1 LLHTVERI
9 GSFAGLASFLG
20 LGIFALLLF
29 AHGRDIRRLRDWA
42 GSAPERE
49 AERMEQT
56 QNIAAQRA
64 EELRELE
71 EARTAEHEAV
81 EDREVRRQRR
91 EEGLPEQT
99 RGERF
104 RERFSGFGESL
115 SRPALL
121 VMLFVVLVLIG
132 GGVAYAVLNTGG
144 GSNDN
149 GKSQAK
155 NGKGGGKGG
164 KEGKSQNAAAKGNVK
179 PEEIEVAVL
188 NGTEAPGLAA
198 SWGDKAEAKGFE
210 VGAITNTTSTF
221 ENSVVMFKE
230 GAAPEAKEVAK
241 GLQIHKVQLMT
252 AEVSGVSNG
261 AKVSVV
267 VGEDNVPAEG

>member
-20 LGIFALLLF
+20 LAVFALLLF

-49 AERMEQT
+49 QERMEAT

-71 EARTAEHEAV
+71 ETRTAEHDAIA
-81 EDREVRRQRR
+81 DRELRRQRR

-99 RGERF
+99 RGERL

-121 VMLFVVLVLIG
+121 GVLFVVFVLVV
-132 GGVAYAVLNTGG
+132 GGVAYAVLNG
-144 GSNDN
+144 GSDSSGAKTSSSN
-149 GKSQAK
+149 GKKKA
-155 NGKGGGKGG
+155 GGT
-164 KEGKSQNAAAKGNVK
+164 QVK
-179 PEEIEVAVL
+179 PGDIEVAVL
-188 NGTEAPGLAA
+188 NGTSVTGLAA
-198 SWGDKAEAKGFE
+198 TWGDRIEKKGFE
-210 VGAITNTTSTF
+210 LGAVTNTNSTF
-221 ENSVVMFKE
+221 EESVVMFE
-230 GAAPEAKEVAK
+230 PGAKPEAKVVAERLSIKKIEPTIAEVA
-241 GLQIHKVQLMT
+241 
-252 AEVSGVSNG
+252 EVSNG

-267 VGEDNVPAEG
+267 VGEDNATAEG

>member
-1 LLHTVERI
+1 LLHTIERI

-29 AHGRDIRRLRDWA
+29 AHGRDLRRLRDWA

-49 AERMEQT
+49 AERTEQT

-71 EARTAEHEAV
+71 ESRTAEHAAV
-81 EDREVRRQRR
+81 EQREVRRVRR
-91 EEGLPEQT
+91 EEGLPELT

-104 RERFSGFGESL
+104 RERFSGFGETL

-121 VMLFVVLVLIG
+121 VVLFVVFVLVV
-132 GGVAYAVLNTGG
+132 GGVAYAVLNDG
-144 GSNDN
+144 GSSSSEAKSGGNHK
-149 GKSQAK
+149 GKQTATSTKAP
-155 NGKGGGKGG
+155 
-164 KEGKSQNAAAKGNVK
+164 K
-179 PEEIEVAVL
+179 PDEIEVAVL
-188 NGTEAPGLAA
+188 NGTEATGLAA
-198 SWGDKAEAKGFE
+198 TWGDKAEAKELE

-221 ENSVVMFKE
+221 ENSVVMFST
-230 GAAPEAKEVAK
+230 GAAPEAKQVAK
-241 GLQIHKVQLMT
+241 LLNIHKVQPMT

-267 VGEDNVPAEG
+267 VGEDNAPPEG

>member
-1 LLHTVERI
+1 LLHTIERI

-20 LGIFALLLF
+20 LAVFALLLF

-49 AERMEQT
+49 QERMAAT

-71 EARTAEHEAV
+71 DSRTAEHDAIA
-81 EDREVRRQRR
+81 DREVRRQRR

-121 VMLFVVLVLIG
+121 GVLFVVFVLVV
-132 GGVAYAVLNTGG
+132 GGVAYAVLNTGSDSSGAKTGSSNSKQKAG
-144 GSNDN
+144 GS
-149 GKSQAK
+149 KI
-155 NGKGGGKGG
+155 
-164 KEGKSQNAAAKGNVK
+164 K
-179 PEEIEVAVL
+179 PSEIEVAVL
-188 NGTEAPGLAA
+188 NGTSVTGLAA
-198 SWGDKAEAKGFE
+198 TWGDKIETKGFE
-210 VGAITNTTSTF
+210 LGAVTNTNSTF
-221 ENSVVMFKE
+221 EDSVVMFE
-230 GAAPEAKEVAK
+230 PGAKPEAKVVAK
-241 GLQIHKVQLMT
+241 RLNISKIEPMVAEV
-252 AEVSGVSNG
+252 AEVSNE

-267 VGEDNVPAEG
+267 VGEDNATAEG

>member
-1 LLHTVERI
+1 MLHTVERI

-20 LGIFALLLF
+20 LAVFALLLF

-49 AERMEQT
+49 QERMEAT

-71 EARTAEHEAV
+71 ETRTAEHDAIA
-81 EDREVRRQRR
+81 DRELRRQRR

-99 RGERF
+99 RGERL

-121 VMLFVVLVLIG
+121 GVLFVVFVLVV
-132 GGVAYAVLNTGG
+132 GGVAYAVLNG
-144 GSNDN
+144 GSDSSGAKTSSSN
-149 GKSQAK
+149 GKKKA
-155 NGKGGGKGG
+155 GGT
-164 KEGKSQNAAAKGNVK
+164 QVK
-179 PEEIEVAVL
+179 PGDIEVAVL
-188 NGTEAPGLAA
+188 NGTSVTGLAA
-198 SWGDKAEAKGFE
+198 TWGDRIEKKGFE
-210 VGAITNTTSTF
+210 LGAVTNTNSTF
-221 ENSVVMFKE
+221 EESVVMFE
-230 GAAPEAKEVAK
+230 PGAKPEAKVVAERLSIKKIEPTIAEVA
-241 GLQIHKVQLMT
+241 
-252 AEVSGVSNG
+252 EVSNG

-267 VGEDNVPAEG
+267 VGEDNATAEG

>member
-1 LLHTVERI
+1 MLHTVEKI
-9 GSFAGLASFLG
+9 GSIAGLASFLG

-71 EARTAEHEAV
+71 QSRTAEHDAV
-81 EDREVRRQRR
+81 EQRETRRQRR
-91 EEGLPEQT
+91 EEGLPELT
-99 RGERF
+99 RGERV
-104 RERFSGFGESL
+104 RERFSGFGETL

-121 VMLFVVLVLIG
+121 IVLFVVFVLVV
-132 GGVAYAVLNTGG
+132 GGVAYAVLNNSGGSEKGNSNSGG
-144 GSNDN
+144 G
-149 GKSQAK
+149 
-155 NGKGGGKGG
+155 GGGKQVAAG
-164 KEGKSQNAAAKGNVK
+164 KNLK

-188 NGTEAPGLAA
+188 NGTEATGLAA
-198 SWGDKAEAKGFE
+198 TWGDKAESKGFE

-221 ENSVVMFKE
+221 ENSVVMFTS
-230 GAAPEAKEVAK
+230 GAAPEAKQVAK
-241 GLQIHKVQLMT
+241 VLQIHKVQPMT

-267 VGEDNVPAEG
+267 VGEDNASAEG

>member
-20 LGIFALLLF
+20 LAVFALLLF

-49 AERMEQT
+49 QERMEAT

-71 EARTAEHEAV
+71 ESKTSEHAAIEQ
-81 EDREVRRQRR
+81 RELRRQRR
-91 EEGLPEQT
+91 EEGLPELT

-121 VMLFVVLVLIG
+121 GVLFVVFVLVV
-132 GGVAYAVLNTGG
+132 GGVAYAVLNN
-144 GSNDN
+144 GSDSSGAKTAN
-149 GKSQAK
+149 KS
-155 NGKGGGKGG
+155 GGGKKKAGAG
-164 KEGKSQNAAAKGNVK
+164 AVK
-179 PEEIEVAVL
+179 PGEIEVAVL
-188 NGTEAPGLAA
+188 NGTAVTGLAA
-198 SWGDKAEAKGFE
+198 SWGDKIENKGFE
-210 VGAITNTTSTF
+210 LGAVTNTNSTF
-221 ENSVVMFKE
+221 EESVVMFE
-230 GAAPEAKEVAK
+230 PGAKPEAKEVAERLSIK
-241 GLQIHKVQLMT
+241 NVEPMIPEV
-252 AEVSGVSNG
+252 AEVSNE

-267 VGEDNVPAEG
+267 VGEDHAPAEG

>member
-20 LGIFALLLF
+20 LAIFALLLF

-49 AERMEQT
+49 QERMEAT

-71 EARTAEHEAV
+71 ESKTAEHDAIA
-81 EDREVRRQRR
+81 DRELRRQRR

-104 RERFSGFGESL
+104 KERFSGFGESL

-121 VMLFVVLVLIG
+121 GVLFVVFVLVV
-132 GGVAYAVLNTGG
+132 GGVAYAVLNS
-144 GSNDN
+144 GSDD
-149 GKSQAK
+149 SSAK
-155 NGKGGGKGG
+155 TSKKGEGGK
-164 KEGKSQNAAAKGNVK
+164 KKKGAQIS
-179 PEEIEVAVL
+179 PGEIEVAVL
-188 NGTEAPGLAA
+188 NGTAVTGLAA
-198 SWGDKAEAKGFE
+198 TWGDKIEKKGFE
-210 VGAITNTTSTF
+210 LGAVTNTNSTF
-221 ENSVVMFKE
+221 EESVVMFEPGSK
-230 GAAPEAKEVAK
+230 PEAKEVAERLSIK
-241 GLQIHKVQLMT
+241 NVEPMIPEV
-252 AEVSGVSNG
+252 AEVSNE

-267 VGEDNVPAEG
+267 VGEDNAPAEG

>member
-1 LLHTVERI
+1 MLHTVERI

-20 LGIFALLLF
+20 LAVFALLLF

-49 AERMEQT
+49 QERMEATQT
-56 QNIAAQRA
+56 IAAQRA

-71 EARTAEHEAV
+71 EARTAEHDAIEQ
-81 EDREVRRQRR
+81 REIRRQRR

-121 VMLFVVLVLIG
+121 GILFVVFLLVV
-132 GGVAYAVLNTGG
+132 GGVVYAVTNSGGG
-144 GSNDN
+144 GSDAKA
-149 GKSQAK
+149 GKQGDKQAT
-155 NGKGGGKGG
+155 
-164 KEGKSQNAAAKGNVK
+164 AAKVK
-179 PEEIEVAVL
+179 PGEIEVAVL
-188 NGTEAPGLAA
+188 NGTSVTGLAA
-198 SWGDKAEAKGFE
+198 SWGDKIENKGFE
-210 VGAITNTTSTF
+210 LGAVTNTNSTF
-221 ENSVVMFKE
+221 EESVVMFE
-230 GAAPEAKEVAK
+230 PGAKPEAKEVAERLK
-241 GLQIHKVQLMT
+241 IKKVQPMVAEV
-252 AEVSGVSNG
+252 AEVSNE

-267 VGEDNVPAEG
+267 VGEDNAATEG

>member
-20 LGIFALLLF
+20 LAVFALLLF

-49 AERMEQT
+49 ADRMEQT

-71 EARTAEHEAV
+71 EARTAEHDAV
-81 EDREVRRQRR
+81 EQRETRRRRR

-104 RERFSGFGESL
+104 RERFSGFGETL

-121 VMLFVVLVLIG
+121 IVLFVVFVLVV
-132 GGVAYAVLNTGG
+132 GGVAYAVLNNSGE
-144 GSNDN
+144 SNHH
-149 GKSQAK
+149 KSAK
-155 NGKGGGKGG
+155 DGGKGGGG
-164 KEGKSQNAAAKGNVK
+164 KEKQAAAKTSVK
-179 PEEIEVAVL
+179 PEEIELAVL
-188 NGTEAPGLAA
+188 NGTEAAGLAA
-198 SWGDKAEAKGFE
+198 SWGNKAEAKGFE

-221 ENSVVMFKE
+221 ENSVVMFE
-230 GAAPEAKEVAK
+230 NGAAPEAKTVAK
-241 GLQIHKVQLMT
+241 QLQIHKVQPMT

-267 VGEDNVPAEG
+267 IGEDNVPAEG

>member
-1 LLHTVERI
+1 
-9 GSFAGLASFLG
+9 
-20 LGIFALLLF
+20 
-29 AHGRDIRRLRDWA
+29 
-42 GSAPERE
+42 
-49 AERMEQT
+49 MEQT

-71 EARTAEHEAV
+71 EARTAEHDAV
-81 EDREVRRQRR
+81 EQREVRRQRR

-104 RERFSGFGESL
+104 REGLAGFGESL

-121 VMLFVVLVLIG
+121 IMLFVVLVLIG

-144 GSNDN
+144 GSDD
-149 GKSQAK
+149 GKSA
-155 NGKGGGKGG
+155 KGG
-164 KEGKSQNAAAKGNVK
+164 KNDGGKEQQAGPGKSVK

-198 SWGDKAEAKGFE
+198 AWGDKAEGKGFE

-221 ENSVVMFKE
+221 ENSVVMFE
-230 GAAPEAKEVAK
+230 NGAAPEAKTVAK
-241 GLQIHKVQLMT
+241 QLQIHKVQPMT

>member
-20 LGIFALLLF
+20 LAVFALLLF

-71 EARTAEHEAV
+71 ESRTAEHDAIEK
-81 EDREVRRQRR
+81 REIRRQRR

-99 RGERF
+99 RGEAF
-104 RERFSGFGESL
+104 RERFSGFGETL

-121 VMLFVVLVLIG
+121 IVLFVVFVLVV
-132 GGVAYAVLNTGG
+132 GGVAYAVLNN
-144 GSNDN
+144 GSSDKTA
-149 GKSQAK
+149 KS
-155 NGKGGGKGG
+155 GGGGKTG
-164 KEGKSQNAAAKGNVK
+164 KKHAAAAKKVNPG
-179 PEEIEVAVL
+179 EIEVAVL
-188 NGTEAPGLAA
+188 NGTAVPGLAA
-198 SWGDKAEAKGFE
+198 TYGAMVEKKGFE
-210 VGAITNTTSTF
+210 LGAVTNSEESF
-221 ENSVVMFKE
+221 ENSVVMFKD
-230 GAAPEAKEVAK
+230 GRKPEAKAVAKDLAITKVQPMTNEVA
-241 GLQIHKVQLMT
+241 Q
-252 AEVSGVSNG
+252 VSGEAN
-261 AKVSVV
+261 VSVI
-267 VGEDNVPAEG
+267 VGEDNASAAG

>member
-20 LGIFALLLF
+20 LAVFALLLF

-49 AERMEQT
+49 QERMEAT

-71 EARTAEHEAV
+71 DSKTAEHAAV
-81 EDREVRRQRR
+81 EQREVRRLRR
-91 EEGLPEQT
+91 EEGLPELT

-121 VMLFVVLVLIG
+121 GVLFVVFVLVV
-132 GGVAYAVLNTGG
+132 GGVAYAVLND
-144 GSNDN
+144 GSDSSS
-149 GKSQAK
+149 GAK
-155 NGKGGGKGG
+155 PSGKGK
-164 KEGKSQNAAAKGNVK
+164 KATAAKIK
-179 PEEIEVAVL
+179 PSEIEVAVL
-188 NGTEAPGLAA
+188 NGTSVTGLAA
-198 SWGDKAEAKGFE
+198 SWGDKIENKGFE
-210 VGAITNTTSTF
+210 LGAVTNTNSTF
-221 ENSVVMFKE
+221 AESVVMFE
-230 GAAPEAKEVAK
+230 PGAKPEAKVVAERLNIK
-241 GLQIHKVQLMT
+241 KVQPIVPEV
-252 AEVSGVSNG
+252 AEVSNQ

-267 VGEDNVPAEG
+267 VGEDNAAAEG

>member
-56 QNIAAQRA
+56 QSIAAQRA

-71 EARTAEHEAV
+71 ESRTAEHDAV
-81 EDREVRRQRR
+81 EQREVRRQRR
-91 EEGLPEQT
+91 EEGLPELT
-99 RGERF
+99 RGERV
-104 RERFSGFGESL
+104 RERFSGFGETL

-121 VMLFVVLVLIG
+121 IVLFVVLVLIG
-132 GGVAYAVLNTGG
+132 GGVAYAVLNTGSDSGG
-144 GSNDN
+144 GSTAAKGGE
-149 GKSQAK
+149 GKS
-155 NGKGGGKGG
+155 GG
-164 KEGKSQNAAAKGNVK
+164 KEKQAAAGKTLK
-179 PEEIEVAVL
+179 PDEIEVAVL
-188 NGTEAPGLAA
+188 NGTEATGLAA
-198 SWGDKAEAKGFE
+198 TWGDKAEAKGFE

-221 ENSVVMFKE
+221 ENSVVMFE
-230 GAAPEAKEVAK
+230 TGAATEAKTVAK
-241 GLQIHKVQLMT
+241 QLKIHKVQPMT

-261 AKVSVV
+261 AKVAVV
-267 VGEDNVPAEG
+267 VGEDNAPAEG

>member
-20 LGIFALLLF
+20 LAVFALLLF

-49 AERMEQT
+49 QERMEAT

-71 EARTAEHEAV
+71 ESKTAEHGAIEQ
-81 EDREVRRQRR
+81 REVRRQRR
-91 EEGLPEQT
+91 EEGLPELT

-121 VMLFVVLVLIG
+121 GVLFVVFVLVV
-132 GGVAYAVLNTGG
+132 GGVAYAVLND
-144 GSNDN
+144 GSESSSS
-149 GKSQAK
+149 GAK
-155 NGKGGGKGG
+155 PSGKGK
-164 KEGKSQNAAAKGNVK
+164 KATAAKIK
-179 PEEIEVAVL
+179 PGEIEVAVL
-188 NGTEAPGLAA
+188 NGTSVTGLAA
-198 SWGDKAEAKGFE
+198 SWGDKIEKKGFE
-210 VGAITNTTSTF
+210 VGAVTNTNSTF
-221 ENSVVMFKE
+221 PESVVMFE
-230 GAAPEAKEVAK
+230 PGAKPEAKVVAERLNIK
-241 GLQIHKVQLMT
+241 KVQPIVPEV
-252 AEVSGVSNG
+252 AEVSNQ

-267 VGEDNVPAEG
+267 VGEDNAAAEG